1 MADANPP
8 RVVENITSSR
18 TTTPESVDATLP
30 PPSFTPV
37 TTDGDLPAEV
47 CAELGPSLGLAAS
60 YHASAQDAA
69 ATGSDH
75 GSFLDEPPP
84 LLTDTDIA
92 MTVCGALLGVVAV
105 LS

>member
-1 MADANPP
+1 M
-8 RVVENITSSR
+8 
-18 TTTPESVDATLP
+18 LP
-30 PPSFTPV
+30 PLAFTPV
-37 TTDGDLPAEV
+37 TTVGDTPADV

-60 YHASAQDAA
+60 YHASGQDAA

-105 LS
+105 LSYVEGWGGGGETCAGARTGGG